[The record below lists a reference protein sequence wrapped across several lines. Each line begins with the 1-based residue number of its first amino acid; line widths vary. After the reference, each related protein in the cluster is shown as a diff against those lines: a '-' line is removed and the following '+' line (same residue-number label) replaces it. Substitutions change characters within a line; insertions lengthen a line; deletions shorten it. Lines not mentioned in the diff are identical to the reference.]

1 MKYGVQVMNI
11 VNAAIEEGRIV
22 DQKERELK
30 TKYDRE
36 EITGKTY
43 QAERE
48 QMEHTRNTIREKAF
62 QQLHDVAEAHSAAV
76 AKWNDYS
83 GDQITEDAKLFDLPL
98 AFGEERL
105 QRLAEKHKDNPLM
118 VALIS
123 QRAEKEGVNV
133 NGLASAEVRRENFK
147 TYVERAARA
156 IDDPA
161 SMSTAFF
168 LEGQGVPETVNADY

>member
-11 VNAAIEEGRIV
+11 VNAAIEEGRNV

-30 TKYDRE
+30 NKNDRE
-36 EITGKTY
+36 EITVKTY
-43 QAERE
+43 QAELE
-48 QMEHTRNTIREKAF
+48 QLEHTRNTIRNTAF
-62 QQLHDVAEAHSAAV
+62 QKLHDVAHSAAV

-105 QRLAEKHKDNPLM
+105 QRLAEKHKGNPLM

-133 NGLASAEVRRENFK
+133 NGLASAEVRRDNFK